1 MPTIYKRNFDDFPF
15 FPGDYNIGEG
25 NTIYDLRTIV
35 IRDVS
40 QFFIVKYTITIQCRM
55 VHSEYISQQRNHS
68 RYKYRPRKG
77 QILFCK
83 KKKKKEEN
91 SDLILLKSPLKLISS
106 KCSSFFY
113 WQHISYDWWTY
124 FLINRQLAYLWVQ
137 AVLLFSPTCSFISY
151 KADFIQGRGGIVV
164 LIVW

>member
-68 RYKYRPRKG
+68 RYKYPVLGRDRSY
-77 QILFCK
+77 FVK
-83 KKKKKEEN
+83 KKKKKRRKLR
-91 SDLILLKSPLKLISS
+91 SDSTQKSSETDIIKMLEFFLLTT
-106 KCSSFFY
+106 
-113 WQHISYDWWTY
+113 H
-124 FLINRQLAYLWVQ
+124 
-137 AVLLFSPTCSFISY
+137 
-151 KADFIQGRGGIVV
+151 
-164 LIVW
+164 